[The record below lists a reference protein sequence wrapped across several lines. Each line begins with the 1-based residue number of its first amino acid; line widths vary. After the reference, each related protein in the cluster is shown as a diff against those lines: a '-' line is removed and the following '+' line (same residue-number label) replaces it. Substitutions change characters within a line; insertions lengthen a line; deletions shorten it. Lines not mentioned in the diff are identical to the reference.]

1 MSLFFGRRGEQR
13 AMTGGWVDAG
23 DGPGRAVTE
32 DNATR
37 LAPVFAAH
45 RHIVDYIATLPLD
58 CFRKEGDRRVAL
70 SLPAV
75 FANTDIFGMSGL
87 VPWLG
92 QAAYGLA
99 CGNAVGWNVAFDGYG
114 YPVDVRWLHWSQWSF
129 DEQAKQW
136 YVAGRPVPLER
147 ITHIPWIVPPGK
159 TLGLSPIE
167 HYASIARAGLSAQDY
182 GDVTA
187 NFPPAWFK
195 NTAKTVSPDQSQDV
209 SARLAASMS
218 RHRPLV
224 TGKDWDFT
232 AIAIPPNQAQFVET
246 QKLTANQIAAI
257 YGIDPTEIG
266 GTAANSLTY
275 STEEL
280 RQINRAAN
288 MRPYLVRLEAGFA
301 RLLPLKQFVKFTVD
315 ATMRVDAKTRT
326 EIVGAQIKDGRMSV
340 DEARALEDRGPVPG
354 GDRYNVPAPK
364 ADPTTREGDT
374 P

>member
-1 MSLFFGRRGEQR
+1 MSLFFGRRGERR
-13 AMTGGWVDAG
+13 AMTGGWVDSG
-23 DGPGRAVTE
+23 DGPARAVTE

-45 RHIVDYIATLPLD
+45 RHIVDYVSTLPVD
-58 CFRKEGDRRVAL
+58 AFRRDGDRRVSITLPPLL
-70 SLPAV
+70 SNMDLPGAP
-75 FANTDIFGMSGL
+75 GL
-87 VPWLG
+87 VSWLG

-99 CGNAVGWNVAFDGYG
+99 SGNAVGWNVSWDGFG
-114 YPVDVRWLHWSQWSF
+114 YPTNVRWLHWSQWSF
-129 DEQAKQW
+129 DEQTKQW
-136 YVAGRPVPLER
+136 YVGGQPVPWER

-167 HYASIARAGLSAQDY
+167 HYASVARAGMSAQDY
-182 GDVTA
+182 GDVSA

-195 NTAKTVSPDQSQDV
+195 NVSKTVSPEQSQDV

-232 AIAIPPNQAQFVET
+232 AITIPPNQAQFVET
-246 QKLTANQIAAI
+246 QKLTANQIASI

-288 MRPYLVRLEAGFA
+288 MRPYLTRLERGIA
-301 RLLPLKQFVKFTVD
+301 RILPLRQFVKLNVD
-315 ATMRVDAKTRT
+315 ATMRVDLKTRV
-326 EIVGAQIKDGRMSV
+326 EVEGQQIKDGRMSV
-340 DEARALEDRGPVPG
+340 NEARSIEDREPVHGGDFHNVPVP
-354 GDRYNVPAPK
+354 K
-364 ADPTTREGDT
+364 TDPTTREGDT